1 MSIVPTDTVIGIVAA
16 NGNNAPF
23 VFQLYAKD
31 FYEAYKKHKGGS
43 RFSPARLF
51 LLCRSIELAAKALHL
66 GKTVWRVKPDPN
78 STSDPNIYPL
88 PDPENKPLSDN
99 DPSNW
104 QMRWLT
110 VNDLR
115 DIGHDLEKACDTEIL
130 ERYGI
135 NISETEKTELK
146 KANKFYK
153 GKGFEYYWFK
163 FPGISEEDRSGPE
176 LSASGWKELPD
187 ENILEGLIEKLI
199 LPEPWHR

>member
-1 MSIVPTDTVIGIVAA
+1 MSTVSTNTVIGVVAG
-16 NGNNAPF
+16 NGNNDPF
-23 VFQLYAKD
+23 AFQWYAKD

-51 LLCRSIELAAKALHL
+51 LLSRSIELAAKALHL
-66 GKTVWRVKPDPN
+66 GKTVRRSK
-78 STSDPNIYPL
+78 SDPDIYPL
-88 PDPENKPLSDN
+88 PDPKKKPLSAN

-110 VNDLR
+110 SDDLR
-115 DIGHDLEKACDTEIL
+115 KIGHDLEKACNAEIL
-130 ERYGI
+130 EQYGI

-163 FPGISEEDRSGPE
+163 FPGISEEDRSGSE

-199 LPEPWHR
+199 LPRPWHR